1 MNAYSPTPFNPNKT
15 NDDAIGRVLR
25 PNQTPGVDPV
35 IEDSRLPVDKR
46 FNPDA
51 FVHSTT
57 EHGNLGRNSFGGF
70 SLWQVDLGLRKHCS
84 IAAKVVPQIS
94 GELFNVLRHSQLHEA
109 AEQSSQCSGRPVH
122 PNARSVDRRV
132 KRALPDPRPAF
143 GPTRA
148 ETGVLNALGGDA
160 GVSTEPRGGR

>member
-15 NDDAIGRVLR
+15 NDDAIGKVLR

-35 IEDSRLPVDKR
+35 IEDSRLPVGKR

-70 SLWQVDLGLRKHCS
+70 SLWQVDLGLRKRCS
-84 IAAKVVPQIS
+84 IAASVVPQIR
-94 GELFNVLRHSQLHEA
+94 GELFNVLNT
-109 AEQSSQCSGRPVH
+109 
-122 PNARSVDRRV
+122 PNCA
-132 KRALPDPRPAF
+132 RALNNLANAQVGRSTQTLDRSI
-143 GPTRA
+143 G
-148 ETGVLNALGGDA
+148 GLNALYQIRG
-160 GVSTEPRGGR
+160 PRSVHLGPRLEF